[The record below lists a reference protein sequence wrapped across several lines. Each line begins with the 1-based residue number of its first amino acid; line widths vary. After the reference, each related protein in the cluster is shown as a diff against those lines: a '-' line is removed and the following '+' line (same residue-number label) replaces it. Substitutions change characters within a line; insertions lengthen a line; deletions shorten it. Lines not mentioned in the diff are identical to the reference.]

1 MLKTIWVWLFVC
13 LAAAYSVEMCV
24 EIDTPAQ
31 QIKINGN
38 AKDMVVYG
46 NKLYIVTEQ
55 GFMQEYDYTAKTFT
69 YTIELPQIKD
79 FAGDMVP
86 ARIFSVDYNEGKYL
100 LLSDSGKGGYTNM
113 WIHENNT
120 TKQIFGPE
128 NKKALVKARFIDQK
142 HILLAYLSNEAALY
156 DIDAQKELYRVK
168 LSESKFSD
176 FALNADKSLVIFSC
190 ESGILSL
197 IDVPSG
203 KVMKELKGMN
213 LDNVY
218 KVDFKQ
224 NIVSGAGQDRRGSLY
239 DVTTGRGDYI
249 EGNFL
254 IYATGLSPNAK
265 KVAFAMD
272 ERNDISVYDVA
283 TKAKIAVL
291 HGQKSTL
298 NAIIFKDE
306 TTLFSASDDNTV
318 MMWELK

>member
-1 MLKTIWVWLFVC
+1 
-13 LAAAYSVEMCV
+13 
-24 EIDTPAQ
+24 
-31 QIKINGN
+31 
-38 AKDMVVYG
+38 
-46 NKLYIVTEQ
+46 
-55 GFMQEYDYTAKTFT
+55 
-69 YTIELPQIKD
+69 
-79 FAGDMVP
+79 
-86 ARIFSVDYNEGKYL
+86 
-100 LLSDSGKGGYTNM
+100 
-113 WIHENNT
+113 
-120 TKQIFGPE
+120 
-128 NKKALVKARFIDQK
+128 
-142 HILLAYLSNEAALY
+142 
-156 DIDAQKELYRVK
+156 
-168 LSESKFSD
+168 
-176 FALNADKSLVIFSC
+176 LNADKSLVIFSC
-190 ESGILSL
+190 ESGILRL
-197 IDVPSG
+197 VDVPSG

-272 ERNDISVYDVA
+272 ERNDISVYDVV

-306 TTLFSASDDNTV
+306 MTLFSTSDDNTV

>member
-13 LAAAYSVEMCV
+13 LAAAYSVEICA

-86 ARIFSVDYNEGKYL
+86 ARIFSVDYSEGKYL

-113 WIHENNT
+113 WVHENNT

-176 FALNADKSLVIFSC
+176 FALNADKILVIFSC

-197 IDVPSG
+197 IDVQSG
-203 KVMKELKGMN
+203 KVIKELKGMN

>member
-55 GFMQEYDYTAKTFT
+55 GFMQEYDYAAQTFT

>member
-13 LAAAYSVEMCV
+13 LAAAYSVEICV

-55 GFMQEYDYTAKTFT
+55 GFMQEYDYTAQTFT

-190 ESGILSL
+190 ESGILRL
-197 IDVPSG
+197 VDVPSG

-272 ERNDISVYDVA
+272 ERNDISVYDVV

-306 TTLFSASDDNTV
+306 MTLFSTSDDNTV

>member
-13 LAAAYSVEMCV
+13 LAAAYSVEICV

-55 GFMQEYDYTAKTFT
+55 GFMQEYDYTAQTFT

-197 IDVPSG
+197 VDVPSG

-272 ERNDISVYDVA
+272 ERNDISVYDVV

-306 TTLFSASDDNTV
+306 MTLFSTSDDNTV

>member
-13 LAAAYSVEMCV
+13 LAAAYSVEICV

-55 GFMQEYDYTAKTFT
+55 GFMQEYDYTAQTFT

-176 FALNADKSLVIFSC
+176 FALNADKSLAIFSC

-197 IDVPSG
+197 VDVPSG

-272 ERNDISVYDVA
+272 ERNDISVYDVV

-306 TTLFSASDDNTV
+306 MTLFSASDDNTV

>member
-13 LAAAYSVEMCV
+13 LAAAYSVEICA

-86 ARIFSVDYNEGKYL
+86 ARIFSVDYSEGKYL

-113 WIHENNT
+113 WVHENNT

-203 KVMKELKGMN
+203 KVIKELKGMN

-239 DVTTGRGDYI
+239 NVTTGKGDYI

>member
-13 LAAAYSVEMCV
+13 LAAAYSVEICA

-86 ARIFSVDYNEGKYL
+86 ARIFSVDYSEGKYL

-113 WIHENNT
+113 WVHENNT

>member
-1 MLKTIWVWLFVC
+1 MLKTIWILMFVWMT
-13 LAAAYSVEMCV
+13 AAYSIETY
-24 EIDTPAQ
+24 TPVL

-55 GFMQEYDYTAKTFT
+55 GLMQEYDYTAQKFT

-86 ARIFSVDYNEGKYL
+86 ARIFSVDYIEGKYL

-113 WIHENNT
+113 WIHENNA

-128 NKKALVKARFIDQK
+128 NKKALVKARFIDPN
-142 HILLAYLSNEAALY
+142 HILIGYLSNEVALY
-156 DIDAQKELYRVK
+156 DIGAQKELYRTK

-176 FALNADKSLVIFSC
+176 FALNADKTQVIFSC

-197 IDVPSG
+197 IDVQSG
-203 KVMKELKGMN
+203 KVIKELKGMN

-224 NIVSGAGQDRRGSLY
+224 NIISGAGQDRRGSLY
-239 DVTTGRGDYI
+239 DAATGKGDYI

-254 IYATGLSPNAK
+254 IYATGLSPEAK

-272 ERNDISVYDVA
+272 ERNDISVYDVD
-283 TKAKIAVL
+283 TKAKIAL
-291 HGQKSTL
+291 LQGQKSTL
-298 NAIIFKDE
+298 NAIIFKSE
-306 TTLFSASDDNTV
+306 TTLFSTSDDNTV
-318 MMWELK
+318 MMWEIK

>member
-13 LAAAYSVEMCV
+13 LAAAYSVEICV

-55 GFMQEYDYTAKTFT
+55 GFMQEYDYTAQTFT

-197 IDVPSG
+197 VDVPSG

-306 TTLFSASDDNTV
+306 MTLFSSSDDNTV

>member
-13 LAAAYSVEMCV
+13 LAAAYSVEICA

-69 YTIELPQIKD
+69 YTIELPPIKD

-197 IDVPSG
+197 IDVSSG

>member
-55 GFMQEYDYTAKTFT
+55 GFMQEYDYAAQTFT

-197 IDVPSG
+197 VDVPSG

-239 DVTTGRGDYI
+239 HVTTGRGDYI

-306 TTLFSASDDNTV
+306 MTLFSTSDDNTV